1 MNGLPVI
8 SVEQMRQW
16 EQATW
21 AAGVKEKEVIA
32 RAGAAIALRLMQLTR
47 PGEVIVALAG
57 KGHNGDDV
65 RAAAPHLRGRRLIL
79 IDVADPSAA
88 RAELPAALAQS
99 PAWIVDGLFGIGLNR
114 PLNDAWREFIT
125 AVNASGI
132 PVLAI
137 DVPSGLNADT
147 GKDEGAAI
155 RASVTLTVGA
165 PKRGLIGAAPVGR
178 LEVAANVGLVKWDCD
193 TELRWTTDEDFAQQT
208 PARDVNTHK
217 GSFGHVAIFA
227 GSLGYH
233 GAAVLA
239 AHGAMRAQPG
249 LVTVYPQP
257 DVYLPVAA
265 QLQAAMVHPCGAN
278 VQPPKT
284 CTAVLFGPGLAA
296 ETLPDSFKQQ
306 MRDLWRTSPLAVVA
320 DASALAWLEDHA
332 APVGAIRVITPH
344 PGEAGRLLDKSAA
357 EVQADRPGAL
367 TALSRRFSNCIVVLK
382 GFQSL
387 VGRVG
392 GPLFINGSGNPFL
405 AQGGSGDLLGGHI
418 AGLLAQPPWQRDPL
432 LTVRCAVW
440 RHGCAADRLSSWQS
454 NWTTEDLARALGA
467 PPSAAA
473 LPAG

>member
-1 MNGLPVI
+1 
-8 SVEQMRQW
+8 MRQW

-21 AAGVKEKEVIA
+21 AAGVKEKDVIA
-32 RAGAAIALRLMQLTR
+32 RVGAAIALRLMQLTR
-47 PGEVIVALAG
+47 PGDVIVALAG

-79 IDVADPSAA
+79 IDVADPAGA
-88 RAELPAALAQS
+88 RGELRAALAQS

-114 PLNDAWREFIT
+114 PLDDSWRDFLN
-125 AVNASGI
+125 AVNAAGLPI
-132 PVLAI
+132 LAI

-147 GKDEGAAI
+147 GKDEGAALQ
-155 RASVTLTVGA
+155 AALTLTVGA
-165 PKRGLIGAAPVGR
+165 PKKGLIGAAPVGR
-178 LEVAANVGLVKWDCD
+178 LEVAANVGLAPWDCE
-193 TELRWTTDEDFAQQT
+193 TELRWTTAEDFASQLPSRQ
-208 PARDVNTHK
+208 VNTHK

-257 DVYLPVAA
+257 DVYLPVAS
-265 QLQAAMVHPCGAN
+265 QLQAAMVHPCPAD
-278 VQPPKT
+278 VQLPKT

-296 ETLPDSFKQQ
+296 ETLAASFKQK

-332 APVGAIRVITPH
+332 TPPGAIRVITPH

-357 EVQADRPGAL
+357 QVQAARPASL
-367 TALSRRFSNCIVVLK
+367 VALSRRFSNCLVVLK
-382 GFQSL
+382 GFQTL
-387 VGRVG
+387 VGRAA
-392 GPLFINGSGNPFL
+392 GPLFINSSGNPFL
-405 AQGGSGDLLGGHI
+405 AQGGSGDLLGGYI

-432 LTVRCAVW
+432 TTVRCAVW
-440 RHGCAADRLSSWQS
+440 RHGHAADRLSSWQS

-467 PPSAAA
+467 PASAPA
-473 LPAG
+473 LPIDAA